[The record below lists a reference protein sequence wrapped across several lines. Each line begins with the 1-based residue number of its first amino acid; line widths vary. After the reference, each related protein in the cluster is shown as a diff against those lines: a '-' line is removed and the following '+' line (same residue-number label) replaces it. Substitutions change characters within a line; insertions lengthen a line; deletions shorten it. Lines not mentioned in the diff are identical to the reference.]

1 MLESTL
7 GSMGWVVSN
16 YLNAGQLPV
25 PMGNEN
31 FTAAPSGAFR
41 TKDGLLNI
49 AANENSQY
57 HKLCDLLG
65 RPDLKK
71 DSRFED
77 REERRRNRR
86 SINEEIAPEL
96 MKRSA
101 AEWERL
107 LIEEG
112 VPAGVVLTVPEI
124 LRHEHLEQRRFIAR
138 FPNSQQKQTMTRGG
152 FRFEGAET
160 VPATPAPA
168 LSEHTDRW
176 LDKLGYTADRIAELR
191 TKGII

>member
-1 MLESTL
+1 
-7 GSMGWVVSN
+7 MGWVVSN

-31 FTAAPSGAFR
+31 FTAAPSGAFH

-65 RPDLKK
+65 RTELKT
-71 DSRFED
+71 DPRFAD
-77 REERRRNRR
+77 REERRRNRAA
-86 SINEEIAPEL
+86 INQEIEPEL
-96 MKRSA
+96 LKRSA
-101 AEWERL
+101 ADWENL
-107 LIEEG
+107 LIEAG
-112 VPAGVVLTVPEI
+112 VPAGVVLSVPEI
-124 LRHEHLEQRRFIAR
+124 LRHEHLAQRHFIAN
-138 FPNSQQKQTMTRGG
+138 FPNTRTNQTMTRGG

-168 LSEHTDRW
+168 LSEHTELW
-176 LDKLGYTADRIAELR
+176 LGKLGYTTQKIDELR
-191 TKGII
+191 TTGII